1 MLTTIL
7 VIFLVAALAQGIP
20 GYILGQRAK
29 RRVLE
34 LEAENYKLAELVL
47 ADQKER
53 LLLPENVA
61 TASDFMELMAKA
73 DKMVAETKADDGL
86 DRLLDLIGERD
97 LTGVERGRAGQQRRR
112 IAIFRFGDLAVHD
125 VPTREHWNPDIFY
138 KDVWVNVLRGE
149 RAVRFRAIVDQKV
162 LEAVTRDALICET
175 EQL

>member
-1 MLTTIL
+1 VLTTIL

-47 ADQKER
+47 ADQKEW

-86 DRLLDLIGERD
+86 DQLLNLIGERD
-97 LTGVERGRAGQQRRR
+97 LTGVEQGMAERRK
-112 IAIFRFGDLAVHD
+112 IAIFRFGDLAVRD
-125 VPTREHWNPDIFY
+125 ASTRENWSPDIFY
-138 KDVWVNVLRGE
+138 KNVWISVLRGE
-149 RAVRFRAIVDQKV
+149 RATRFRVIVDQKL

-175 EQL
+175 KQS